1 MVKKLNWIVSTC
13 GGIGLLPLAPGTWAA
28 AVSAIAWFF
37 ISSNAT
43 MPVLWQTLIVAL
55 LIVTGIYC
63 SGKIANQKEKDPSYV
78 VIDEAAG
85 MWITLIFF
93 LPSYQNLIT
102 GFILFRFF
110 DIVKPLGIRK
120 MEHLKNGWGIMM
132 DDIVAAIYSKIVLQ
146 IIVMLKLW

>member
-1 MVKKLNWIVSTC
+1 MVKKLNWLVATC

-28 AVSAIAWFF
+28 AITAIAWFI
-37 ISSNAT
+37 ISSNSE
-43 MPVLWQTLIVAL
+43 MPVLWQLVIFIL
-55 LIVTGIYC
+55 LIVSGIYC
-63 SGKIANQKEKDPSYV
+63 SGKIANQKDKDPAYV

-93 LPSYQNLIT
+93 FPSYQNLLA

-120 MEHLKNGWGIMM
+120 MERFKNGWGIMM
-132 DDIVAAIYSKIVLQ
+132 DDIVAGLYSKIVLQ